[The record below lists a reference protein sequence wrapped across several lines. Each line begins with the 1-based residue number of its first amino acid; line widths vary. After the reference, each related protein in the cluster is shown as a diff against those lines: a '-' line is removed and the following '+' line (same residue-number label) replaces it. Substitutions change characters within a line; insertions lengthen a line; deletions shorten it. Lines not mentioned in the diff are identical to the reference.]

1 MKKKIKM
8 FFSLMSLCF
17 SLAVLCFGV
26 YSAMTVSYSITGSVS
41 YEVNDVFVDLTT
53 KLYMSTSNELT
64 TEAQQIAKFQELTG
78 LPTLPDDLV
87 DTGYIDQHSTYHD
100 GQIVSPGGLAE
111 FDNSGN
117 LLPINYGSYTQGGN
131 SAYAYYIVV
140 EIENM
145 GTETINAQI
154 DLGNFEGNN
163 NTLNSIVK
171 ADPSHVEIPGQKS
184 GYLVVGLALKDA
196 TQSAEE
202 NFDFSVSVNPGEEAD
217 PMLYFQVG
225 HEDADLSNVTM
236 KLANSQDTP
245 VITSDSSLEVLTSSQ
260 YVEKQTIDNNNVYMF
275 TIETTNFEQ
284 CIDYIDVKFNFKSND
299 FTYGFTQT
307 GLSEN
312 MFVLPGNNYTIE
324 SEYPKIKE
332 VINFLINN
340 DMESLEQSNLFKN
353 SNLYQYVIAALLEQA
368 TPNQS
373 TGYDIDFS
381 NDWAKQNTIT
391 IFITSENAIDNL
403 SMTLSAGMKIIWS
416 DGMSL
421 IQNADST
428 EELAMVFPENVELMA
443 ISNEQKGGVISN
455 LKIENWY
462 SDYYCLHL
470 DASYYEYYGGFYLG
484 NYCYANPSMF
494 LTPFAEASWSG
505 PQYYAHQYEKSLLTS
520 GTKLKFCFG
529 YILDGVTIE
538 MANDLI
544 EPFTNMLLGP
554 SANPIYCSVDKYYG
568 EFTLKNESGI
578 QYYEYD
584 ALDQSIEVLP
594 KTYMGIPVKGFTA
607 RGAGYSAKIPNWIK
621 FVSVSVTADVGG
633 TISLEF
639 EEGTIL
645 DMLTINDYRL
655 KGLRLTFND
664 LLIVNGE
671 TDLLNN
677 ILINYDSYELYDG
690 YIVKVKCSSLDDV
703 KNATLNGGL
712 FDKQYA
718 DGYAV
723 FTYKNA

>member
-87 DTGYIDQHSTYHD
+87 DTGYIDQHFTYHD
-100 GQIVSPGGLAE
+100 GQIESPGGLAE

-171 ADPSHVEIPGQKS
+171 ADPSHVEISGQKS

-196 TQSAEE
+196 TQSVEE

-236 KLANSQDTP
+236 KLANSQDAP
-245 VITSDSSLEVLTSSQ
+245 AITSDASLEVLTSSQ
-260 YVEKQTIDNNNVYMF
+260 YVDKQTIDNNNVYMF

-284 CIDYIDVKFNFKSND
+284 CIDYTDVKLNFKSDD

-324 SEYPKIKE
+324 SEYSNIKE
-332 VINFLINN
+332 VINFLTNT
-340 DMESLEQSNLFKN
+340 DMESLRQSNLFKN
-353 SNLYQYVIAALLEQA
+353 SNLYQISIIGSPEDF
-368 TPNQS
+368 PNQS

-381 NDWAKQNTIT
+381 DDWAKQNTIT
-391 IFITSENAIDNL
+391 IFITSENAINNL

-421 IQNADST
+421 IQNADSA
-428 EELAMVFPENVELMA
+428 EELAMVFPENIEFMA
-443 ISNEQKGGVISN
+443 ISNEQKGGVILN

-462 SDYYCLHL
+462 SDYPYLHL
-470 DASYYEYYGGFYLG
+470 DTSGLALNSILG
-484 NYCYANPSMF
+484 NYGF
-494 LTPFAEASWSG
+494 LNTNFLFQFSNSPLNEASWSE

-529 YILDGVTIE
+529 YIQDGVTIE
-538 MANDLI
+538 MANDWI
-544 EPFTNMLLGP
+544 ENKLLDP
-554 SANPIYCSVDKYYG
+554 SANPIYCNVDKYYG
-568 EFTLKNESGI
+568 EFILKDESGI

-645 DMLTINDYRL
+645 DMLTIDDYRL
-655 KGLRLTFND
+655 NGLRLTFND

-677 ILINYDSYELYDG
+677 ILINYDTYELYDG